1 MVKDMHFCHFQIGLK
16 INMAE
21 NQYMLQQKQELMLK
35 KLLLKELAEDLTGN
49 NIVDKITSVDKT
61 KSKDKEDETNKT
73 EEVYIPPEE
82 QTTNSR

>member
-1 MVKDMHFCHFQIGLK
+1 
-16 INMAE
+16 
-21 NQYMLQQKQELMLK
+21 MLK

-73 EEVYIPPEE
+73 EEVYIPPEG

>member
-1 MVKDMHFCHFQIGLK
+1 
-16 INMAE
+16 
-21 NQYMLQQKQELMLK
+21 MLQQKQELMLK

-73 EEVYIPPEE
+73 EEVYIPPEG

>member
-1 MVKDMHFCHFQIGLK
+1 
-16 INMAE
+16 
-21 NQYMLQQKQELMLK
+21 MLQQKQELMLK

-73 EEVYIPPEE
+73 EEVYIPPEG
-82 QTTNSR
+82 QTTNSRWLHIVLDIM